1 MWFVGKLS
9 ADRFPASLG
18 LLNLRG
24 DTLQYRQ
31 TATTLASISD
41 VVFMFSDVDT
51 FTDYCYKNIL
61 QETAE
66 KLKLKGEAEKKA
78 NLLLS

>member
-9 ADRFPASLG
+9 ADRFPAPLG

-24 DTLQYRQ
+24 DTLQFRQ

>member
-9 ADRFPASLG
+9 AGRFPGSLG

-51 FTDYCYKNIL
+51 FTEYCYKNIL

>member
-9 ADRFPASLG
+9 ADRFPGSLG

>member
-9 ADRFPASLG
+9 ADRFPASFG
-18 LLNLRG
+18 VPNLRG
-24 DTLQYRQ
+24 DTLQYKQ

-41 VVFMFSDVDT
+41 VVFMFSDGDT
-51 FTDYCYKNIL
+51 FTDYCYKNVL